1 MRTSAQHLAL
11 ARVDFGEVGELG
23 SLCCLVKGKSLP
35 LFSSA
40 HQFRQSLTLPCT
52 GRMRWVLL
60 SEGCDSSSK
69 MGLLVQ
75 RALSFSQ
82 HLNFEVE

>member
-23 SLCCLVKGKSLP
+23 SLCCLVQGKSLP

-40 HQFRQSLTLPCT
+40 HQFRQSLTLSCT
-52 GRMRWVLL
+52 GQMRWVLL
-60 SEGCDSSSK
+60 SEGCDSCLQNGALGAESSEFPP
-69 MGLLVQ
+69 
-75 RALSFSQ
+75 ALE
-82 HLNFEVE
+82 L